1 MKYNAHIVCTVCPSD
16 DHTYSISSAPGIR
29 QAASP
34 TSSIDEEYDF
44 GPNGSDVETDI
55 SETEESADE
64 SEAEKVE
71 KKDVSKES
79 RKRKR
84 GPSFK
89 VKLATPVKKRL
100 MECEDEDEE
109 MKIVEGADALL
120 NLAGIKTSNIVP
132 LRSISPLSQNS
143 SNNNNNNNIKPAR
156 EIATQSW

>member
-1 MKYNAHIVCTVCPSD
+1 MKYNAHIVCTVCPSE

-34 TSSIDEEYDF
+34 TSSIDEAYDF
-44 GPNGSDVETDI
+44 GAHPSELDTDVSDTDD
-55 SETEESADE
+55 SAGE

-71 KKDVSKES
+71 KKDKKDVGES

-89 VKLATPVKKRL
+89 VKLTMPVKKRL

-120 NLAGIKTSNIVP
+120 NLAGIKTSNIIP
-132 LRSISPLSQNS
+132 LRSISPMSQN
-143 SNNNNNNNIKPAR
+143 SNNNNNNDFKHAR
-156 EIATQSW
+156 EIATQS